1 MLSIAISEGVD
12 ALDYLSME
20 ALRAEARAIDH
31 DCRWQGGDYC
41 PICDLINSADREVV
55 IQIILDN

>member
-31 DCRWQGGDYC
+31 DCHRSENDGC
-41 PICDLINSADREVV
+41 RICELINSADREVV